1 MNPSNLLKTTS
12 KLVSIIAF
20 MMLLI
25 FPHTSFSQVDISNL
39 LDIELNTTEVELE
52 EEKNN
57 DKLEKKGKSKRE
69 KLEKELSRLNELKY
83 STNNNDVEEL
93 KEIEEQIKEVKNEIK
108 ILFNEPEFLGTPIYD
123 AEDFWKLMTK
133 GIFNLFIILIIV
145 RYIYYPV
152 TRNKDYLFT
161 FLLISLTV
169 FLLCVLLD
177 SVKLE
182 LGFALGL
189 FAIFGIIRYR
199 TDPIPI
205 KEMTYL
211 FLVIGISVVN
221 ALANKKISH
230 AELLFANLLIVFVT
244 FGMER
249 IWLLRH
255 ESRKNV
261 IYEKI
266 ELIVPERRE
275 ELIADLKKRT
285 GIDIIRIEIR
295 RIDFLKDV
303 ANIRIFY
310 YEDDKK

>member
-1 MNPSNLLKTTS
+1 MKKGLLLFALLSFLFLGTTNIYAQDD
-12 KLVSIIAF
+12 LSIQ
-20 MMLLI
+20 
-25 FPHTSFSQVDISNL
+25 T
-39 LDIELNTTEVELE
+39 DIELL
-52 EEKNN
+52 
-57 DKLEKKGKSKRE
+57 
-69 KLEKELSRLNELKY
+69 
-83 STNNNDVEEL
+83 NNNNSDDVED
-93 KEIEEQIKEVKNEIK
+93 KKKDKKVEEDKKM
-108 ILFNEPEFLGTPIYD
+108 EFLGTPVYD
-123 AEDFWKLMTK
+123 AEDFWKLITK
-133 GIFNLFIILIIV
+133 GIFNLLIILIIV

-161 FLLISLTV
+161 YLLISLTV

-177 SVKLE
+177 SVKLQ

-230 AELLFANLLIVFVT
+230 AELVFANLLLVFVT

-255 ESRKNV
+255 ESRRNI

-266 ELIVPERRE
+266 ELILPERRE
-275 ELIADLKKRT
+275 ELMADLKLRT
-285 GIDIIRIEIR
+285 GIDIIRFEIR
-295 RIDFLKDV
+295 RIDFLKDT

-310 YEDDKK
+310 YEDNSE

>member
-1 MNPSNLLKTTS
+1 MKKGLLLFALISFLFVGTTDTYAQNDLSN
-12 KLVSIIAF
+12 
-20 MMLLI
+20 
-25 FPHTSFSQVDISNL
+25 Q
-39 LDIELNTTEVELE
+39 LDVELSD
-52 EEKNN
+52 NN
-57 DKLEKKGKSKRE
+57 SDKIKDKKKDK
-69 KLEKELSRLNELKY
+69 K
-83 STNNNDVEEL
+83 VEEDNRL
-93 KEIEEQIKEVKNEIK
+93 
-108 ILFNEPEFLGTPIYD
+108 EFLGTPVYD
-123 AEDFWKLMTK
+123 AEDFWKLITK

-152 TRNKDYLFT
+152 TKNKDYLFT
-161 FLLISLTV
+161 YLLISLTV

-177 SVKLE
+177 SVKLQ

-230 AELLFANLLIVFVT
+230 AELVFANLLLVFVT

-255 ESRKNV
+255 ESRRNI

-266 ELIVPERRE
+266 ELIKPENKE
-275 ELIADLKKRT
+275 ELLADLKERT
-285 GIDIIRIEIR
+285 GLNIVRYEIR
-295 RIDFLKDV
+295 RIDFLKDI

-310 YEDDKK
+310 YEDDSK

>member
-1 MNPSNLLKTTS
+1 MQLLT
-12 KLVSIIAF
+12 I
-20 MMLLI
+20 LL
-25 FPHTSFSQVDISNL
+25 S
-39 LDIELNTTEVELE
+39 
-52 EEKNN
+52 
-57 DKLEKKGKSKRE
+57 GGM
-69 KLEKELSRLNELKY
+69 
-83 STNNNDVEEL
+83 
-93 KEIEEQIKEVKNEIK
+93 
-108 ILFNEPEFLGTPIYD
+108 EFLGTPIFD
-123 AEDFWKLMTK
+123 AKDFWNLITK
-133 GIFNLFIILIIV
+133 TIFNLIIITTII

-152 TRNKDYLFT
+152 TKNKDYLFT
-161 FLLISLTV
+161 YFLISLTV

-177 SVKLE
+177 SVKLQ

-211 FLVIGISVVN
+211 FLVIGVSVVN

-230 AELLFANLLIVFVT
+230 AELIFANLMIVFVT

-249 IWLLRH
+249 IWLLKG

-275 ELIADLKKRT
+275 ELLADLKERT
-285 GIDIIRIEIR
+285 GIDVIRVEVR
-295 RIDFLKDV
+295 RIDFLKDT
-303 ANIRIFY
+303 ANLRIFY
-310 YEDDKK
+310 YEDNTK

>member
-1 MNPSNLLKTTS
+1 MQLLT
-12 KLVSIIAF
+12 I
-20 MMLLI
+20 LL
-25 FPHTSFSQVDISNL
+25 S
-39 LDIELNTTEVELE
+39 
-52 EEKNN
+52 
-57 DKLEKKGKSKRE
+57 GGM
-69 KLEKELSRLNELKY
+69 
-83 STNNNDVEEL
+83 
-93 KEIEEQIKEVKNEIK
+93 
-108 ILFNEPEFLGTPIYD
+108 EFLGTPIFD
-123 AEDFWKLMTK
+123 AKDFWNLITK
-133 GIFNLFIILIIV
+133 TIFNLIIITTII

-152 TRNKDYLFT
+152 TKNKDYLFT
-161 FLLISLTV
+161 YFLISLTV

-177 SVKLE
+177 SVKLQ

-211 FLVIGISVVN
+211 FLVIGVSVVN

-230 AELLFANLLIVFVT
+230 AELIFANLMIVFVT

-249 IWLLRH
+249 IWLLKG

-275 ELIADLKKRT
+275 ELLADLKGRT
-285 GIDIIRIEIR
+285 GIDIIRVEVR
-295 RIDFLKDV
+295 RIDFLKDT
-303 ANIRIFY
+303 ANLRIFY
-310 YEDDKK
+310 YEDNTK

>member
-1 MNPSNLLKTTS
+1 MKKGLLLFALLSFLFLGTTNIYS
-12 KLVSIIAF
+12 QDDLSIQ
-20 MMLLI
+20 
-25 FPHTSFSQVDISNL
+25 T
-39 LDIELNTTEVELE
+39 DIELL
-52 EEKNN
+52 
-57 DKLEKKGKSKRE
+57 
-69 KLEKELSRLNELKY
+69 
-83 STNNNDVEEL
+83 NNNNSDDVED
-93 KEIEEQIKEVKNEIK
+93 KKKDKKVEEDKQM
-108 ILFNEPEFLGTPIYD
+108 EFLGTPVYD
-123 AEDFWKLMTK
+123 AEDFWKLITK

-161 FLLISLTV
+161 YLLISLTV

-177 SVKLE
+177 SVKLQ

-230 AELLFANLLIVFVT
+230 AELVFANLLLVFVT

-255 ESRKNV
+255 ESRRNI

-266 ELIVPERRE
+266 ELIKPENKE
-275 ELIADLKKRT
+275 ELLADLKERT
-285 GIDIIRIEIR
+285 GLNIVRYEIR
-295 RIDFLKDV
+295 RIDFLKDI

-310 YEDDKK
+310 YEDDSK